1 MLLRSLSRLSLL
13 ILLRDTIRLQK
24 LLQILLPRKSLKY
37 LGFEWELPDLG
48 FIKLYFAV
56 NGLERSRPR
65 SIAMRFSL
73 AGAFAAARLDLIFG
87 LTLYYLIQKT
97 VG

>member
-1 MLLRSLSRLSLL
+1 
-13 ILLRDTIRLQK
+13 
-24 LLQILLPRKSLKY
+24 
-37 LGFEWELPDLG
+37 LG

-56 NGLERSRPR
+56 NGLERSRSR